1 MKREAVLLSRKEQ
14 QRVLVLNQA
23 QRQELTGQE
32 AATLLGLSLRQ
43 ERRLMAAYRREG
55 GAAVAH
61 GNRGRCPAH
70 ATPDCIRER
79 IVALAQGPYT
89 GCNQQH
95 LKELLEEREGI
106 GVSRST
112 VWRVLRAAGI
122 RSPRHRRPP
131 AHRIRRQRY
140 PQEGM

>member
-1 MKREAVLLSRKEQ
+1 MKREAVSLNHKEQ
-14 QRVLVLNQA
+14 QRILVLNRL
-23 QRQELTGQE
+23 QRKELTGQE

-43 ERRLMAAYRREG
+43 ERRLMAAYRKEG
-55 GAAVAH
+55 VYA
-61 GNRGRCPAH
+61 
-70 ATPDCIRER
+70 
-79 IVALAQGPYT
+79 

-95 LKELLEEREGI
+95 LKELLEEREGVAI
-106 GVSRST
+106 SRST